1 MQARQIETRP
11 EVFDRID
18 EVFDTLLR
26 LRAMFAAVIYLM
38 GGEDHALEGD
48 YADFEVW
55 FGDIK
60 DRLDSAVEVLA
71 DILPMIWRE
80 AQ

>member
-1 MQARQIETRP
+1 METRP

-18 EVFDTLLR
+18 EAFDILIR
-26 LRAMFAAVIYLM
+26 LRAMLGAVIYLM
-38 GGEDHALEGD
+38 GGEDHALDGN

-55 FGDIK
+55 FGDMA
-60 DRLDSAVEVLA
+60 DRLDRAAEVLA
-71 DILPMIWRE
+71 EALPLIGVK